1 MIETPMVPTPTFVER
16 ILESVPMKP
25 IRCPCCRLRNDG
37 RHIWAYRNCAACGA
51 QFRIRRLYFL
61 STYTLAVAFSFALAF
76 AVGNRG
82 AAFSSLAM
90 LLVLPTFWVML
101 VANLWLFP
109 TDVELIRE
117 GWTPGESEAD
127 RELEREF
134 ESLRALDP
142 VLRRGELETP
152 ALGPVESA
160 DEAPGRLPLSTP
172 REPPV
177 TLEGIAIVVAVTAL
191 LAYHVYT
198 AIEPFL

>member
-1 MIETPMVPTPTFVER
+1 
-16 ILESVPMKP
+16 MKP
-25 IRCPCCRLRNDG
+25 MRCPCCHLRNDG
-37 RHIWAYRNCAACGA
+37 RHIWAYRNCLACGA

-61 STYTLAVAFSFALAF
+61 TTYILAVAFSVGLAS

-82 AAFSSLAM
+82 AAFSSMAM
-90 LLVLPTFWVML
+90 LLVLPTFGVMWVVNL
-101 VANLWLFP
+101 VLFP

-127 RELEREF
+127 REF
-134 ESLRALDP
+134 ELLRALDP
-142 VLRRGELETP
+142 VLGRGELDTP
-152 ALGPVESA
+152 ALVPVEST
-160 DEAPGRLPLSTP
+160 DETRGRLPLSTP

-177 TLEGIAIVVAVTAL
+177 TLEGIAIVIAVTGL

>member
-1 MIETPMVPTPTFVER
+1 
-16 ILESVPMKP
+16 MKP

-37 RHIWAYRNCAACGA
+37 RHIWAYRSCVGCGA
-51 QFRIRRLYFL
+51 QFRIRRLYFVT
-61 STYTLAVAFSFALAF
+61 TYTLAVAFSFALAY

-82 AAFSSLAM
+82 AAFSSLAI
-90 LLVLPTFWVML
+90 LLLLPTFWVVL
-101 VANLWLFP
+101 AVNLWLFP

-117 GWTPGESEAD
+117 GWTPGEAEAD

-142 VLRRGELETP
+142 VLRRGELEMP
-152 ALGPVESA
+152 ALEPDESA
-160 DEAPGRLPLSTP
+160 DEAPGRLPLSIP

-177 TLEGIAIVVAVTAL
+177 TLEGIAIFVAVSVL

-198 AIEPFL
+198 AVEPFL

>member
-1 MIETPMVPTPTFVER
+1 MIPTPTFLER

-37 RHIWAYRNCAACGA
+37 RHIWAYRSCVACGA

-61 STYTLAVAFSFALAF
+61 TTYTLAVAFSFAIAF

-82 AAFSSLAM
+82 AAFSSLAV

-152 ALGPVESA
+152 ALGPADEEG
-160 DEAPGRLPLSTP
+160 DEAPGRLPLSAP
-172 REPPV
+172 RDPPV
-177 TLEGIAIVVAVTAL
+177 TLEGIAILVAVAVL